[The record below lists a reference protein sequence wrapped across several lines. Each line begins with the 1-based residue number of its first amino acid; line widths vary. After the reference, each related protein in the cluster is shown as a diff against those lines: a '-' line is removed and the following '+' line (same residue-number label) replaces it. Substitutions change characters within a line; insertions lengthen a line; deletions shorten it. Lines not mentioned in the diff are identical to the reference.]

1 MRGATWS
8 ITAMA
13 LYYGLNVPFC
23 GNQEKHSIIQE
34 ADLKYKS

>member
-23 GNQEKHSIIQE
+23 GNQEKHSIVQE